1 MKGDQMSYWSE
12 NLAESTWDLQDSIRR
27 AKLTFDCLAM
37 RVPRSWW
44 EPYLRRGK
52 PRRDHVGVLRVL
64 FNDLKKC
71 PELQE
76 RINYS
81 LLVAIAFLDDESRPS
96 FSVQPNQQS
105 VEEYVAAAKK
115 LLAERPDVRRLGEV
129 VTRVANALPE
139 KGFTL

>member
-1 MKGDQMSYWSE
+1 MSYWPE
-12 NLAESTWDLQDSIRR
+12 NLAESTWDLQESIRR
-27 AKLTFDCLAM
+27 AKNTFDCLAM

-71 PELQE
+71 PELQK

-81 LLVAIAFLDDESRPS
+81 LLVAVAFLDDEARPC
-96 FSVQPNQQS
+96 FGIQPNQQS
-105 VEEYVAAAKK
+105 VEEYVAAAEK
-115 LLAERPDVRRLGEV
+115 LLRERPDVRRLGEV

>member
-1 MKGDQMSYWSE
+1 MSYWSH
-12 NLAESTWDLQDSIRR
+12 NLTESPWDLQDSIRR
-27 AKLTFDCLAM
+27 AKNTFDCLAM

-52 PRRDHVGVLRVL
+52 PRKDHVGVLRIL
-64 FNDLKKC
+64 FNDLKNC

-81 LLVAIAFLDDESRPS
+81 LLVAIAFLDDEARPS
-96 FSVQPNQQS
+96 FSIQPSQQS
-105 VEEYVAAAKK
+105 VEEYVAAAEK
-115 LLAERPDVRRLGEV
+115 LLAERPDVRRLGKV
-129 VTRVANALPE
+129 ITDVANALPE